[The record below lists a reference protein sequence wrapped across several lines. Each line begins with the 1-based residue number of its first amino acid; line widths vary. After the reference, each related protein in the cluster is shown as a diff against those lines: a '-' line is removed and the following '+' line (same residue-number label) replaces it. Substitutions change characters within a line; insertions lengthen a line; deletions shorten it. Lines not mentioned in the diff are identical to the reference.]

1 MNVLFELKKLFCN
14 NLTMNGSYLKGN
26 ILCALPQLKDIFFS
40 KSIIYITHHNKDG
53 AVGIVLNYKIMS
65 IRGEELFKKLKMFDV
80 KQNLD
85 KDFSFHIGGPLNQN
99 NGFILH
105 SSDYKSENTV
115 KVSKN
120 VKLTCSTEIL
130 SDIAQNKGPNKYFIS
145 LGYSGWGPG
154 QLEDEIKQNSWI
166 NINEEL
172 DLLFNLDSDK
182 KWTSAIKKTGI
193 DFSKFSNISGN
204 A

>member
-1 MNVLFELKKLFCN
+1 MFVYQIIICN
-14 NLTMNGSYLKGN
+14 NLYMKRSYLKGN
-26 ILCALPQLKDIFFS
+26 IICALPQLNDLFFA

-53 AVGIVLNYKIMS
+53 AVGLVLNYKIMN
-65 IRGEELFKKLKMFDV
+65 IKGAELFKRLNIHNIKK
-80 KQNLD
+80 NLD
-85 KDFSFHIGGPLNQN
+85 LDFSFHIGGPLNQN

-105 SSDYKSENTV
+105 SNDYKSIDTI

-120 VKLTCSTEIL
+120 VKLTCSTTIL
-130 SDIAQNKGPNKYFIS
+130 TDIAKDKGPKKFFIS

-166 NINEEL
+166 NLNEEL
-172 DLLFNLDSDK
+172 DLLFDLESEK
-182 KWTSAIKKTGI
+182 KWSSAIKKTGI
-193 DFSKFSNISGN
+193 DFTKFSSFSGN